1 MRRSF
6 KLKFFLLLTCLIVFF
21 AIVTRV
27 SVRHASSKPI
37 HELLYANFASYLEL
51 SLAGESALAHQQ
63 NLKVLEQQVLAFYGG
78 LKPRKQR
85 LSTQDASRR
94 SLAKHSEPRSQ
105 PECSIGAGEP
115 WRTEVGSL
123 QIKLAC
129 QRSLCGHSRT
139 CVWNEI
145 RRRHGCPW
153 TYR

>member
-51 SLAGESALAHQQ
+51 SLAGESALAHPQ

-78 LKPRKQR
+78 LKPNEAQVWLSQESSDFQRKMLQGAVWR
-85 LSTQDASRR
+85 NIQSREVNQSVQLALVNLGEQKWAVFKSNWLASD
-94 SLAKHSEPRSQ
+94 LGGDLE
-105 PECSIGAGEP
+105 
-115 WRTEVGSL
+115 
-123 QIKLAC
+123 
-129 QRSLCGHSRT
+129 
-139 CVWNEI
+139 
-145 RRRHGCPW
+145 HGG
-153 TYR
+153 RA